1 MYKLETENFSLELLP
16 GIHQDNFP
24 YPKANSLQVKVSSL
38 GFSAD
43 SIMDI
48 DAIALSDFVVNLNE
62 LYETLSGSVRLE
74 EPYGM
79 HCFLEFTAVTGGH
92 IRIKDYYIHNK
103 MGVGYGHELIFENE
117 VGQTYLRGFAKTLF
131 ADYGKY
137 AE

>member
-1 MYKLETENFSLELLP
+1 MYKLETENFLLELLP
-16 GIHQDNFP
+16 GVHQDNFP

-48 DAIALSDFVVNLNE
+48 DDIALSDFAVNLNE

-74 EPYGM
+74 EPYSM

-92 IRIKDYYIHNK
+92 IRIKGRVHNK
-103 MGVGYGHELIFENE
+103 KGIGYGHVQNHAVSDEKRWSISVYVLQKGCRSMFI
-117 VGQTYLRGFAKTLF
+117 
-131 ADYGKY
+131 
-137 AE
+137 

>member
-1 MYKLETENFSLELLP
+1 MYRLETENFLLELLP

-24 YPKANSLQVKVSSL
+24 YPKANRLRVKVSSL

-48 DAIALSDFVVNLNE
+48 DDIALSDFAVNLNE

-74 EPYGM
+74 EPYSM

-92 IRIKDYYIHNK
+92 IRIKGRIYNK
-103 MGVGYGHELIFENE
+103 KGIGYGHEL
-117 VGQTYLRGFAKTLF
+117 
-131 ADYGKY
+131 
-137 AE
+137 

>member
-24 YPKANSLQVKVSSL
+24 YPRANSLQVKVSSL

-48 DAIALSDFVVNLNE
+48 DAIALSDFAVNLNE

-79 HCFLEFTAVTGGH
+79 HCFLEFTAVAGGH
-92 IRIKDYYIHNK
+92 IRIKGYIHNK
-103 MGVGYGHELIFENE
+103 MGIGYGHELIFENE
-117 VGQTYLRGFAKTLF
+117 VDQTYLRGFAKTLF
-131 ADYGKY
+131 ADYGKCT
-137 AE
+137 E

>member
-38 GFSAD
+38 GFSAH

-48 DAIALSDFVVNLNE
+48 DDIALSDFAVNLNE

-74 EPYGM
+74 EPYSM
-79 HCFLEFTAVTGGH
+79 HCFLEFTAVTDGH
-92 IRIKDYYIHNK
+92 IRIKGRIHNK
-103 MGVGYGHELIFENE
+103 KGIGYGHELIFENE
-117 VGQTYLRGFAKTLF
+117 VDQTYLGGFAKTLF
-131 ADYGKY
+131 ADFGKY